1 MEGNNDENY
10 DGQVEAKSI
19 TKKQQKERKKE
30 RIDNVHTLSVIL
42 YILNSEVKHKRQ
54 ISKCKAM
61 IL

>member
-30 RIDNVHTLSVIL
+30 RTDNVYTLSVIL
-42 YILNSEVKHKRQ
+42 YILNSEVKYKSQ

>member
-10 DGQVEAKSI
+10 DGQVEVKSI
-19 TKKQQKERKKE
+19 TKKQTKRKKE
-30 RIDNVHTLSVIL
+30 RIDNVNTLSVIL
-42 YILNSEVKHKRQ
+42 YILNSEVKYKSQ